1 MDPLILTWRP
11 TAWKDPQPTKN
22 LISNSSSSTTISS
35 LDSSLDSSLMILNHH
50 LNDKVVDDN
59 KNPGWIFCRPFVR
72 LQEPTVRPSP
82 EADPVFPTPRI
93 FFFFKKWSNSSSSTI
108 ISTLNSSIILSKW
121 SSYHK
126 IMIYDNDFINNLKN
140 CDDKFSIT
148 DHFGDKDDAKITNYH
163 FQKSSIIFKIRGRK

>member
-1 MDPLILTWRP
+1 MKQFIIINNNFIFKFIFSFIFRFINDF
-11 TAWKDPQPTKN
+11 K
-22 LISNSSSSTTISS
+22 SSTQRQNFV
-35 LDSSLDSSLMILNHH
+35 DIL
-50 LNDKVVDDN
+50 
-59 KNPGWIFCRPFVR
+59 
-72 LQEPTVRPSP
+72 PTVRPSP
-82 EADPVFPTPRI
+82 GADRSSVSRSRPRLPNTKN
-93 FFFFKKWSNSSSSTI
+93 FFFLFKKWSNSSSSTI

-121 SSYHK
+121 SSSHK